1 MAKRANLHFTTLRNR
16 SDDYKTDLIQK
27 FNTHCMSDFQEGNL
41 RPIVDKVFNMSDI
54 AQAHEYM
61 EKNENIGKIIIKN
74 DL

>member
-1 MAKRANLHFTTLRNR
+1 M
-16 SDDYKTDLIQK
+16 
-27 FNTHCMSDFQEGNL
+27 